1 MGIHWNTTTLISH
14 LRIITERPA
23 HRPAGSH
30 SHLSPPPSLRSCSST
45 SPSSYCTVCIRSPR
59 FPHHDPACELFY
71 SLKGG
76 VVDYGAE
83 HACRCDHARFGR
95 DEGDGAFPEWDES
108 HPIDLVGHS
117 IGGVTARVLQQLLA
131 DGAFPGHATSAAW
144 GPLAHNPLQPA
155 QWRLGSLRPRCLGAA
170 GAAPTAPVAP
180 PPASPRASVARP

>member
-1 MGIHWNTTTLISH
+1 MENHEPPIVLVPGFLGSDSHWDVEAIRDRYQSSRFLTTH
-14 LRIITERPA
+14 PG
-23 HRPAGSH
+23 P
-30 SHLSPPPSLRSCSST
+30 LSS
-45 SPSSYCTVCIRSPR
+45 
-59 FPHHDPACELFY
+59 HHDRACELFY

-155 QWRLGSLRPRCLGAA
+155 QWRLGSLRPRCPCVA
-170 GAAPTAPVAP
+170 GAAPTALVAP
-180 PPASPRASVARP
+180 PPASPRASVARW